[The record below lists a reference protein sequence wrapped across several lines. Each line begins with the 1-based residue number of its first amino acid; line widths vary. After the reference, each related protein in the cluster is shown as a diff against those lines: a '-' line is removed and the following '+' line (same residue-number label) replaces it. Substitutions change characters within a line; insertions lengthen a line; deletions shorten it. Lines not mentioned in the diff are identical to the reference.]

1 MTARATGQRFRQRKL
16 STKQNLPVVR
26 EHEVEQLADDDAS
39 RHIPKVETGVEKGEE
54 IEHHLQAVISA
65 AQAAA
70 QGATGGK
77 IAQLYIPTPDAV
89 ASNLQYED
97 VYPKRFTQPATYIR
111 FSSTVEDTSGCP
123 YCMTSD
129 DAAFLKSYNQKRSKN
144 NQCSEDEFEEVI
156 YFFEETTSTK
166 QPFAAV
172 DNPPVLTYEELEAE
186 FDETISESARQFA
199 RDIYEHWKN
208 QRLLKG
214 NRPLMP
220 SLKFETNL
228 ETDDADPYVCF
239 RRREVRQVRK
249 TRGRDA
255 QVTEKLKKL
264 RKELEEA
271 RLLMSQVKRR
281 EAVIREQLATDKL
294 IFEQRHAVKE
304 LKRRLGIKGD
314 DDELLI
320 TQKVHL
326 RSQPANASHE
336 TNALQPAPKPKR
348 IVDVERQRQ
357 TLPGMKPPNTRPDG
371 RLIDGDI
378 VYLEEQQAKRTEAID
393 SFIEDNL
400 VKHQKWNVGWV
411 DATWRPITPPLEPA
425 AAKSDFRTV
434 FTETQLP
441 TPPASVSDE
450 EGADAAAVAPLS
462 KQSDSRRS
470 PRIRFATPPD
480 DVPFHDQSRF
490 RRRIGRGGRMMIDRR
505 GVKRQKTERIDDRL
519 ADRWRFSGDSSED
532 EETYPVDWTDNLHI
546 RYRIMIE
553 RQGEKVAAQQPPPG
567 PNRRTIENHNR
578 SASGHLLP
586 PTPTAANAA
595 NSAGGR

>member
-70 QGATGGK
+70 QGSTGGK

-129 DAAFLKSYNQKRSKN
+129 DVAFLKSYNQKRSKN
-144 NQCSEDEFEEVI
+144 NQCSEDEFEEVV
-156 YFFEETTSTK
+156 YFFEETTATK
-166 QPFAAV
+166 QPYAAV
-172 DNPPVLTYEELEAE
+172 DKSPVLAFEELEAE
-186 FDETISESARQFA
+186 FDETVSLSARRHA
-199 RDIYEHWKN
+199 REIYHHWKN

-214 NRPLMP
+214 NRPLLP

-271 RLLMSQVKRR
+271 RMLMQQVKRR
-281 EAVIREQLATDKL
+281 EAMIKDQLATDKT
-294 IFEQRHAVKE
+294 IFEQRHTVKE
-304 LKRRLGIKGD
+304 LKRKLGIKGD

-320 TQKVHL
+320 TQK
-326 RSQPANASHE
+326 
-336 TNALQPAPKPKR
+336 PAPKPKR
-348 IVDVERQRQ
+348 AVDVERQRQ
-357 TLPGMKPPNTRPDG
+357 TLPGMKPTSTRPDG
-371 RLIDGDI
+371 RLVDGDI
-378 VYLEEQQAKRTEAID
+378 VYLEEQQAKRTEAVD

-434 FTETQLP
+434 FTESQLP
-441 TPPASVSDE
+441 TPPASVSEE
-450 EGADAAAVAPLS
+450 EGADAMAVVPLS
-462 KQSDSRRS
+462 KQPDSRRIA
-470 PRIRFATPPD
+470 RIRFATPPD
-480 DVPFHDQSRF
+480 DVPFQDQSRY

-505 GVKRQKTERIDDRL
+505 GVKRQKTERVDDRL
-519 ADRWRFSGDSSED
+519 ADRWRFAGDSSED
-532 EETYPVDWTDNLHI
+532 EQTYPVDWTDTLHI
-546 RYRIMIE
+546 RYRMMIE
-553 RQGEKVAAQQPPPG
+553 RQGEKTAAQQPPAAS
-567 PNRRTIENHNR
+567 NRRAIEGHNR
-578 SASGHLLP
+578 PAPGTYHAVNQP
-586 PTPTAANAA
+586 APTAANA
-595 NSAGGR
+595 GK

>member
-26 EHEVEQLADDDAS
+26 ENEVEQLADDDAS

-70 QGATGGK
+70 QGAAGGK

-97 VYPKRFTQPATYIR
+97 LYPKRFTQPATYIR

-129 DAAFLKSYNQKRSKN
+129 DVAFLKSYNQKRSKN
-144 NQCSEDEFEEVI
+144 DQCSEDEFEEII

-172 DNPPVLTYEELEAE
+172 DNPPVLAYEELEAE
-186 FDETISESARQFA
+186 FDETISESARRFA
-199 RDIYEHWKN
+199 KDVYEHWRN
-208 QRLLKG
+208 QRLLRG

-281 EAVIREQLATDKL
+281 EAMIREQLATDKL

-304 LKRRLGIKGD
+304 LKRRLSIKGD
-314 DDELLI
+314 DDDLLI
-320 TQKVHL
+320 TQK
-326 RSQPANASHE
+326 
-336 TNALQPAPKPKR
+336 PAPKPKR
-348 IVDVERQRQ
+348 TVDVERQRQ

-371 RLIDGDI
+371 RLVDGDI

-434 FTETQLP
+434 FTESQLP
-441 TPPASVSDE
+441 TPPASVSDG
-450 EGADAAAVAPLS
+450 EGADATAVAPLS
-462 KQSDSRRS
+462 KQPDPQRTA
-470 PRIRFATPPD
+470 RIRFATPPE

-505 GVKRQKTERIDDRL
+505 GVKRQKTEKYDDRL
-519 ADRWRFSGDSSED
+519 ADRWRFAGDSSED
-532 EETYPVDWTDNLHI
+532 DETYPVDWTDNLHI

-553 RQGEKVAAQQPPPG
+553 RQGEKVAQQPPPG
-567 PNRRTIENHNR
+567 PSRRPIENHNR

-586 PTPTAANAA
+586 PTPTTAHPASAGNAANAA
-595 NSAGGR
+595 AGR

>member
-1 MTARATGQRFRQRKL
+1 MTQRVAGQRFRQRKL

-26 EHEVEQLADDDAS
+26 EHEVEQHADDDAS
-39 RHIPKVETGVEKGEE
+39 RNIPKFETGVEKGEE

-70 QGATGGK
+70 QGTTGGK
-77 IAQLYIPTPDAV
+77 IAQLFIPTPEAV
-89 ASNLQYED
+89 ASKVQYED
-97 VYPKRFTQPATYIR
+97 LYPRRFTQPATYIR

-129 DAAFLKSYNQKRSKN
+129 DVAFLKSYNHKKGKN

-166 QPFAAV
+166 QPFASV
-172 DNPPVLTYEELEAE
+172 DNSPVLAYEELETG
-186 FDETISESARQFA
+186 FDETISESARRFA
-199 RDIYEHWKN
+199 KDIYAHWKN

-281 EAVIREQLATDKL
+281 EALLRDQLANDKL

-304 LKRRLGIKGD
+304 LKRRLSIKGD

-320 TQKVHL
+320 TQK
-326 RSQPANASHE
+326 
-336 TNALQPAPKPKR
+336 PAPKPKR
-348 IVDVERQRQ
+348 PAEIERQRQ
-357 TLPGMKPPNTRPDG
+357 TLPGMKPQNTRPDG
-371 RLIDGDI
+371 RLVDGDL

-434 FTETQLP
+434 FTESQLP

-450 EGADAAAVAPLS
+450 EGADAMAVAPLS
-462 KQSDSRRS
+462 KQSEPRRS
-470 PRIRFATPPD
+470 ARIRFATPPE
-480 DVPFHDQSRF
+480 DVPFQDQSRF
-490 RRRIGRGGRMMIDRR
+490 RRRIGRGGRVMVDRR
-505 GVKRQKTERIDDRL
+505 GVKRQKTERVDDRQ

-532 EETYPVDWTDNLHI
+532 EQVYPVDWTDNLHI
-546 RYRIMIE
+546 RYRMMIE
-553 RQGEKVAAQQPPPG
+553 RQGEKQSAQQAPMGPG
-567 PNRRTIENHNR
+567 RRSIENHNR
-578 SASGHLLP
+578 SAFGHLLP
-586 PTPTAANAA
+586 PTSTPATAA
-595 NSAGGR
+595 GR

>member
-26 EHEVEQLADDDAS
+26 ESEVEQLADDDAS

-89 ASNLQYED
+89 ASTLQYED

-123 YCMTSD
+123 YCMNSD
-129 DAAFLKSYNQKRSKN
+129 DLAFLKSYNQKKGKN
-144 NQCSEDEFEEVI
+144 NNCSEDEFEEVMN
-156 YFFEETTSTK
+156 FFEETTAIK
-166 QPFAAV
+166 QPYAAV
-172 DNPPVLTYEELEAE
+172 DNSSALAYEELEAE
-186 FDETISESARQFA
+186 FDETISESARRFA
-199 RDIYEHWKN
+199 KDIYPHWKN

-304 LKRRLGIKGD
+304 LKRRLSIKGD

-320 TQKVHL
+320 TQK
-326 RSQPANASHE
+326 
-336 TNALQPAPKPKR
+336 PAPKPKR
-348 IVDVERQRQ
+348 TADVERQRQ
-357 TLPGMKPPNTRPDG
+357 TLPGMKPTNTRPDG
-371 RLIDGDI
+371 RLVDGDI

-411 DATWRPITPPLEPA
+411 DATWRPITPPLEPP
-425 AAKSDFRTV
+425 AAKSDFRYS
-434 FTETQLP
+434 LYGD
-441 TPPASVSDE
+441 S
-450 EGADAAAVAPLS
+450 GAVE
-462 KQSDSRRS
+462 
-470 PRIRFATPPD
+470 
-480 DVPFHDQSRF
+480 
-490 RRRIGRGGRMMIDRR
+490 IGRGGRMMIDRR
-505 GVKRQKTERIDDRL
+505 GVKRQKTERVDDRL

-553 RQGEKVAAQQPPPG
+553 RQGEKAAVQQPPPN
-567 PNRRTIENHNR
+567 PNRRSIENHNR

-586 PTPTAANAA
+586 PTPTTAA
-595 NSAGGR
+595 AGGSSGR